1 MESAKKEIKLKRA
14 LILGNFYG
22 QKVQIVQ
29 MINGMQEAIMDTVI
43 GLKPEYVITKTGK
56 TIPVNSIQNIYQ
68 L

>member
-1 MESAKKEIKLKRA
+1 MESVKKEIKLKRA

-29 MINGMQEAIMDTVI
+29 MINGMQEAILDTII
-43 GLKPEYVITKTGK
+43 GLKSEYVLTKTGK
-56 TIPVNSIQNIYQ
+56 SIPVNSIQNIYQ